1 MFDRLSGQMI
11 SQFASNREVGQI
23 LLYIRETA
31 NTTPKLRLLNNTQVQ
46 FLSVPDNP
54 MWYLTARCLTYILQ
68 MACSFSASA
77 AP

>member
-54 MWYLTARCLTYILQ
+54 M
-68 MACSFSASA
+68 
-77 AP
+77 